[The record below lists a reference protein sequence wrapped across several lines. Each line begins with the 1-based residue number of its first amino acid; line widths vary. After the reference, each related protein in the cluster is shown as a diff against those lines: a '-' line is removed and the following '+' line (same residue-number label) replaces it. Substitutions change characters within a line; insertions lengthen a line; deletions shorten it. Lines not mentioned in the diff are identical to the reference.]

1 MAKSIETIRAA
12 LANDLILAEE
22 AARLDEREKLNAQW
36 KAYVAELEASYK
48 KRDKEWNEK
57 LVRLFSDRNGEET
70 DPQPVRVRKLGS
82 GHYRIIAELKKGFT
96 AWPTLMGL
104 TGYSKFT
111 VKTYLKEIRHHGYVI
126 KTRPNLS
133 GNSKFRKLYKIAS

>member
-1 MAKSIETIRAA
+1 MAKSIETIRAS

-36 KAYVAELEASYK
+36 NAYLSEIEASHAK
-48 KRDKEWNEK
+48 KANEWNEK
-57 LVRLFSDRNGEET
+57 LIRVFSDRTGEET
-70 DPQPVRVRKLGS
+70 NAQPVRVRKLGS
-82 GHYRIIAELKKGFT
+82 GHYRIIRELQKGFT

-104 TGYSKFT
+104 TGYSRST
-111 VKTYLKEIRHHGYVI
+111 VATYMKEIRHHGYVI

-133 GNSKFRKLYKIAS
+133 GNSRFRKLYKIAS

>member
-1 MAKSIETIRAA
+1 MAKSIETIRAS

-48 KRDKEWNEK
+48 KRNQEWNEK

-70 DPQPVRVRKLGS
+70 DRQPVKVRKLGS
-82 GHYRIIAELKKGFT
+82 GHFRIIRELQKGFT

-104 TGYSKFT
+104 TGYSRAT
-111 VKTYLKEIRHHGYVI
+111 VATYMKEIRHHGYVI
-126 KTRPNLS
+126 KTRPNFN

>member
-1 MAKSIETIRAA
+1 MAKSIETI
-12 LANDLILAEE
+12 LASLADDLVLAQEM
-22 AARLDEREKLNAQW
+22 AKLDERERLNTQW
-36 KAYVAELEASYK
+36 QAYVAELETSYA
-48 KRDKEWNEK
+48 KRTKAMND
-57 LVRLFSDRNGEET
+57 RIDSLFADRNGEET

-82 GHYRIIAELKKGFT
+82 GHYRIIRELQKGFT

-104 TGYSKFT
+104 TGYSRAT
-111 VKTYLKEIRHHGYVI
+111 VATYMKEIRHHGYVI

>member
-1 MAKSIETIRAA
+1 MAKSIETIRAS

-22 AARLDEREKLNAQW
+22 AARLDEREKLNAHW
-36 KAYVAELEASYK
+36 KAYLAELETSYA
-48 KRDKEWNEK
+48 KRTKAMND
-57 LVRLFSDRNGEET
+57 RIDSLFADRNGEKT
-70 DPQPVRVRKLGS
+70 DRQPVSVRKLCA

>member
-1 MAKSIETIRAA
+1 MAKSIETI
-12 LANDLILAEE
+12 LASLSNDLILAEE
-22 AARLDEREKLNAQW
+22 AAKLDERERLNAQW
-36 KAYVAELEASYK
+36 QAYVAELEASYA
-48 KRDKEWNEK
+48 KRTKAMND
-57 LVRLFSDRNGEET
+57 RIDSLFADRNGEET
-70 DPQPVRVRKLGS
+70 DRQPVRVRKLGA

-133 GNSKFRKLYKIAS
+133 GNSRFRKLYKIAS

>member
-1 MAKSIETIRAA
+1 MTKSIETIRAS

-22 AARLDEREKLNAQW
+22 AARMDEREKLNAQW

-57 LVRLFSDRNGEET
+57 LVRIFTDRNGEET
-70 DPQPVRVRKLGS
+70 DRQPVKVRNLGS
-82 GHYRIIAELKKGFT
+82 GHYRIIRELQKGFT

-104 TGYSKFT
+104 TGYSRST
-111 VKTYLKEIRHHGYVI
+111 VATYMKEIRHHGYVI